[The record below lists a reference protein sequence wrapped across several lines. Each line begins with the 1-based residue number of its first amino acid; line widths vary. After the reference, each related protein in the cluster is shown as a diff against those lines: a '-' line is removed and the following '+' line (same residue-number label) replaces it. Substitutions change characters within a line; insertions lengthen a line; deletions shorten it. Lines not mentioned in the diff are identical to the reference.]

1 MASDSGDGYAR
12 SVDHEQIRRW
22 TPWGVG
28 VLALIVFA
36 WGAPPGP
43 TWLDSQELGAAG
55 AQLGVAHPSGFPLA
69 LALSK
74 LTSLLPLGELA
85 WRIHLASA
93 VAGALAVGLTCAL
106 VLALAPG
113 LAGLAGAV
121 GAGLALAASMTF
133 YKAAVVTEVYA
144 ATAAAIAGGLFL
156 LVRALAGER
165 GAGLGLALLYGA
177 SATGLHASAR
187 LLLAIP
193 VLLALGALLRRGAR
207 WVLAAPALATL
218 GALGAAAYLPIRS
231 ARGPQTLD
239 WGHPRTLGAL
249 ADHLSAGRIRRA
261 YAESILSPVSEVV
274 GAHARTA
281 WGLLDADLGV
291 PLLCFALIAL
301 VALAWWRGRRVVAAA
316 LGLVL
321 VLDLAYA
328 IWVNPMGLADRQDL
342 TPFAVVACA
351 LAGVGIEAATRRAG
365 TRAAPALAAVLA
377 LVVVVPAASGFGERA
392 AMRNDVARAWG
403 ERGLDRC
410 GPRATAQVTSDS
422 LAANLFWLTSVE
434 GARPE
439 VAVLVRQHA
448 WDRDRTAAVAARVG
462 AKSVTKGRPICWEAG
477 GDAPPGPL
485 SPEAPLAR
493 VGVTDGDAAD
503 EVRALAALVEPARRD
518 PSAAHELQA
527 ALSALA
533 LRTSPEIAGPTLE
546 LAAQVDP
553 RAAQPLVNAGVLA
566 AAHGDL
572 RRAATLDDQAIARDP
587 LHVGARVNAARHRLA
602 LGEDAAARAHAAWV
616 TRVAPKRVD
625 GWLLLGT
632 VEARAGAW
640 DAAARALDHALGID
654 PKNDEAKLNRLLV
667 EEQRK
672 K

>member
-12 SVDHEQIRRW
+12 GVDHDLIRRRA
-22 TPWGVG
+22 PWAVG
-28 VLALIVFA
+28 LLALVVFA

-74 LTSLLPLGELA
+74 ALSLLPLGELA
-85 WRIHLASA
+85 WRVHLASA
-93 VAGALAVGLTCAL
+93 VAGALAVGLTTAL

-121 GAGLALAASMTF
+121 GAGCALAASMTF

-144 ATAAAIAGGLFL
+144 STAAAIAGGLLL
-156 LVRALAGER
+156 LVRALAGDR
-165 GAGLGLALLYGA
+165 GAGLGLALLYGVA
-177 SATGLHASAR
+177 ATGLHASAR
-187 LLLAIP
+187 LLLALP

-207 WVLAAPALATL
+207 WVLAAPALVTL
-218 GALGAAAYLPIRS
+218 GALGAALYLPIRS

-249 ADHLSAGRIRRA
+249 IDHLSAGRIRRA
-261 YAESILSPVSEVV
+261 YAESMLSPVREVV

-281 WGLLDADLGV
+281 WQLLDGDLGV
-291 PLLCFALIAL
+291 PLLCFAAIAL

-316 LGLVL
+316 LGLVAA
-321 VLDLAYA
+321 LDLVYA

-365 TRAAPALAAVLA
+365 TRAAPALAALLA
-377 LVVVVPAASGFGERA
+377 LIAVVPAASGMAERA
-392 AMRNDVARAWG
+392 AVRTDVARAWG

-410 GPRATAQVTSDS
+410 ASRATAQVTSDS
-422 LAANLFWLTSVE
+422 LAATLFWLTTVE

-448 WDRDRTAAVAARVG
+448 WDHARTEAVAARVG
-462 AKSVTKGRPICWEAG
+462 VKALKNRALCWEPGA
-477 GDAPPGPL
+477 DAPPGPL

-493 VGVTDGDAAD
+493 VGVRDGDAAA
-503 EVRALAALVEPARRD
+503 EVKALAALVEPARRD

-533 LRTSPEIAGPTLE
+533 LRTPPEIAAPTLA
-546 LAAQVDP
+546 LAAEVDP
-553 RAAQPLVNAGVLA
+553 SAAQPLINAGVLA
-566 AAHGDL
+566 ASHGDL
-572 RRAATLDDQAIARDP
+572 RRAAALDDQAIARDP
-587 LHVGARVNAARHRLA
+587 LHVGARINAARHRLA
-602 LGEDAAARAHAAWV
+602 LNEDAAARAHAAWV

-640 DAAARALDHALGID
+640 DAAAHALDHALGID
-654 PKNDEAKLNRLLV
+654 PKNEEAKLNRLLV
-667 EEQRK
+667 DEQRK